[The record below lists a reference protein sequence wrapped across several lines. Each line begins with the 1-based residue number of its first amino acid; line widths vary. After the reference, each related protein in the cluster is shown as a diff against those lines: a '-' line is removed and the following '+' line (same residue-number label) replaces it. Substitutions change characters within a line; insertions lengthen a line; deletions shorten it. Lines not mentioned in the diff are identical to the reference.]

1 MEGPNAVQSQWHP
14 LGMACHSEWLRNNP
28 QRPHWPNP
36 PPQRPKAHKALVP
49 TCPLSQPQR
58 ALGPAT
64 PKSPFPQGDARSA
77 SKLPIKIHI
86 RLRAC
91 RRPSIF
97 SPAESA
103 PPPNV
108 RDALFSLLQGADPL
122 DPKAPQGPHPHP
134 NPPRDPRGPKGP
146 GGRGPRGTQGT
157 LWGYSE
163 AIPNGMPFRVDG
175 YYEMKAVAKI
185 IHSEME
191 ATAFISNPL

>member
-1 MEGPNAVQSQWHP
+1 MGGQN
-14 LGMACHSEWLRNNP
+14 C
-28 QRPHWPNP
+28 
-36 PPQRPKAHKALVP
+36 
-49 TCPLSQPQR
+49 
-58 ALGPAT
+58 
-64 PKSPFPQGDARSA
+64 
-77 SKLPIKIHI
+77 IHI

-134 NPPRDPRGPKGP
+134 NPPKGPKGTQRAQGEGGQGNPRGPKGP
-146 GGRGPRGTQGT
+146 KGTRGVPRGPKGAFGALGGGWAHGA

-191 ATAFISNPL
+191 ATAFISNPLQNESRG

>member
-1 MEGPNAVQSQWHP
+1 MD
-14 LGMACHSEWLRNNP
+14 RII
-28 QRPHWPNP
+28 
-36 PPQRPKAHKALVP
+36 
-49 TCPLSQPQR
+49 
-58 ALGPAT
+58 
-64 PKSPFPQGDARSA
+64 D
-77 SKLPIKIHI
+77 KIHI

-146 GGRGPRGTQGT
+146 RGRGEGDPRAPSTP
-157 LWGYSE
+157 LWGTGVWGLLGLFRSNSE
-163 AIPNGMPFRVDG
+163 WKVISSEG
-175 YYEMKAVAKI
+175 YYERKTFPKLKPFRKKAI
-185 IHSEME
+185 RNESHSEQRKI
-191 ATAFISNPL
+191 TPLNISRRHPPRVLGLPGHSKRHPLKGLGLPGLFKRHPLRVLLHDILQGLF